1 MWSSA
6 SPRPLPTMLLVCS
19 TPMISLMCRLPIMR
33 WSSAL
38 ARFAGMNDAQRAAQ
52 RFQVWSSVARFGCS
66 LPLLLTISAS
76 AFKLSNCTIPRLGII
91 CAINSKLVRN
101 SIACNSVSA
110 KIRLPIWRLPRTYSS
125 RHLCRPSKNFIQ
137 TIEGFEVKVPKMS
150 KEELLEAFNAIREL
164 KLKIDENMQK
174 EKLRNI
180 NQQIEWVGNA
190 TGTNPDAFT
199 SDRWNK
205 AGFLKCVEAAAKATE
220 DFSESTTDGGRLSQL
235 GEIDSQLKEHTDTVA
250 HLVKEEIN
258 KICTNLI
265 STAQDN

>member
-6 SPRPLPTMLLVCS
+6 SPRSLPTMLLVCS

-125 RHLCRPSKNFIQ
+125 RHLCRPRLQTRLIGSDMNQFREEARFIAHLKHPH
-137 TIEGFEVKVPKMS
+137 IVPVLDFGVENNLPFLVMEYAQNGTLRQRHAKGTPVPS
-150 KEELLEAFNAIREL
+150 TLILSYVTQVASALQYAHNQNVIHRDIKP
-164 KLKIDENMQK
+164 ENMLVNSTNDILLSDFGLAMVNQSSYQNPK
-174 EKLRNI
+174 EMI
-180 NQQIEWVGNA
+180 G
-190 TGTNPDAFT
+190 
-199 SDRWNK
+199 
-205 AGFLKCVEAAAKATE
+205 
-220 DFSESTTDGGRLSQL
+220 
-235 GEIDSQLKEHTDTVA
+235 TVA
-250 HLVKEEIN
+250 YM
-258 KICTNLI
+258 
-265 STAQDN
+265 SPA

>member
-125 RHLCRPSKNFIQ
+125 RHLCRPSF
-137 TIEGFEVKVPKMS
+137 F
-150 KEELLEAFNAIREL
+150 
-164 KLKIDENMQK
+164 
-174 EKLRNI
+174 
-180 NQQIEWVGNA
+180 QICY
-190 TGTNPDAFT
+190 
-199 SDRWNK
+199 R
-205 AGFLKCVEAAAKATE
+205 
-220 DFSESTTDGGRLSQL
+220 
-235 GEIDSQLKEHTDTVA
+235 
-250 HLVKEEIN
+250 
-258 KICTNLI
+258 LI
-265 STAQDN
+265 SILDYLYEIVFAALVVLACLFHSLSLPYLAPFLNSPELSPVGKIVLDPDEAVQEAVRLVLSLF